1 MKKLL
6 KRLTLL
12 LKGDYKMYD
21 VYKVRLDFPMLQN
34 KKMQGKPLVY
44 LDNASTTFKP
54 QCVIDEINKYYLEMN
69 ANSHRGDY
77 DLCYNMDVAVLES
90 RKVIAKFINSD
101 VNEVVFTSGDTEA
114 INLIAYGYA
123 LEYLKKGDQ
132 ILISETEHA
141 SNVLPWYR
149 ICELTGA
156 EICFVEL
163 ENKRVTPN
171 TVRNAFKKYKNIKLV
186 ALAHVGNVLGY
197 EINAKEIA
205 SICHDNGALFA
216 LDGAQ
221 SVPHMKV
228 DFKDLDVDFLSF
240 SAHKMCGP
248 TGIGC
253 LVGKFDL
260 LQKMATFH
268 LGGGMNVKF
277 NNKGEVIPL
286 DAPSKFEAGTLNLSA
301 IMGFKVAVEY
311 LSNLG
316 MDNIHKHDQ
325 ELFDYAVSKLEN
337 EDKVIIYN
345 KDSRNGV
352 LAFNIKD
359 VFAQDEATLL
369 NSKGIAVRSGQH
381 CAKMIDDVIGT
392 PATVRMSTYLYTS
405 KEDIDVFVD
414 NLINGGDILDAYFFN

>member
-1 MKKLL
+1 
-6 KRLTLL
+6 
-12 LKGDYKMYD
+12 MYD
-21 VYKVRLDFPMLQN
+21 IDKIRSDFPMLQD

-54 QCVIDEINKYYLEMN
+54 YSVINAINKYYLEMN

-77 DLCYNMDVAVLES
+77 DLCYNMDVEVLLS
-90 RKVIAKFINSD
+90 RKAIAKFINSE
-101 VNEVVFTSGDTEA
+101 VNEVVFTSGDTESL
-114 INLIAYGYA
+114 NLVAYGYA
-123 LEYLKKGDQ
+123 LDNLKKGDQ

-156 EICFVEL
+156 EMCFLDL
-163 ENKRVTPN
+163 ENNRA
-171 TVRNAFKKYKNIKLV
+171 TVNSVSNAFKKYKNIKIV

-205 SICHDNGALFA
+205 SICHSNGAIFV

-221 SVPHMKV
+221 SVPHMPV

-253 LVGKFDL
+253 LVGKYDL
-260 LQKMATFH
+260 LQKMSTFH
-268 LGGGMNVKF
+268 SGGGMNVKF
-277 NNKGEVIPL
+277 DKEGVIPL
-286 DAPSKFEAGTLNLSA
+286 DAPAKFEAGTLNLSA
-301 IMGFKVAVEY
+301 IMGFRAAIEY
-311 LSNLG
+311 LEKIG
-316 MDNIHKHDQ
+316 MDNIHKHDV
-325 ELFDYAVSKLEN
+325 ELFDYAISKLEN
-337 EDKVIIYN
+337 HDNIIIYN
-345 KDSRNGV
+345 KDARSGIIS
-352 LAFNIKD
+352 FNIKG

-381 CAKMIDDVIGT
+381 CAKMIDDVIKT

-405 KEDIDVFVD
+405 KEEIDIFVE